1 MLKCRE
7 VVHQADALLAG
18 ELNRRQRFVMRVHLV
33 ICRHCRRYIR
43 QFERLLRG
51 IPSMHGP
58 ANESEIDTVLTAVER
73 ARQQSF
79 E

>member
-18 ELNRRQRFVMRVHLV
+18 ELSRRERFVLQMHLI

-43 QFERLLRG
+43 QFEWLLRA
-51 IPSMHGP
+51 IPRMHGS
-58 ANESEIDTVLTAVER
+58 ASEAEISSVLKAVEN
-73 ARQQSF
+73 AEKSTF
-79 E
+79 K